1 MKTAPGADK
10 SVYRDSDF
18 AYTAAAFNHHPTG
31 VIIMKK
37 ILSLLLVLVLAA
49 SVAVAADNSL
59 DYIKGK
65 GVFVLGLDDS
75 FPPMGF
81 RDKSG
86 EITGFDIDLAK
97 EVCKRM
103 GVELKL
109 QPIDWNAKILDLNS
123 KDIDVIWNGL
133 TITAERKEKIEFSK
147 PYIANR
153 QIVIVKA
160 GSGIDKKADLAG
172 KVVGVQMGSS
182 ADDAVKGDAA
192 TMKSMSDIVKF
203 EDNVQALM
211 DLEIGRLDAVVVD
224 EILGRYYIAKKEGVF
239 DVATDF
245 FAEEEYGIGFRKG
258 EKAFVAEVDRILD
271 EMAQDGSAA
280 AISKKWFGED
290 VLVAR

>member
-1 MKTAPGADK
+1 
-10 SVYRDSDF
+10 
-18 AYTAAAFNHHPTG
+18 
-31 VIIMKK
+31 MKK
-37 ILSLLLVLVLAA
+37 ILTILIVLIMTATTVFAA
-49 SVAVAADNSL
+49 EQDNSL
-59 DYIKGK
+59 NYIKEK

-103 GVELKL
+103 GVTLKL

-133 TITAERKEKIEFSK
+133 TITEERKGKVEFSK

-153 QIVIVKA
+153 QIIIVKA
-160 GSGIDKKADLAG
+160 GSGIDTKADLSD
-172 KVVGVQMGSS
+172 KTVGLQLGSS
-182 ADDAVKGDAA
+182 ADDAVKGDPK
-192 TMKSMSDIVKF
+192 TMQSLADVIKF

-224 EILGRYYIAKKEGVF
+224 EILGRYYIAKKAGVF
-239 DVATDF
+239 AVASDF
-245 FAEEEYGIGFRKG
+245 FAEEEYGVGFRKG
-258 EKAFVAEVDRILD
+258 DKAFAAEVDRLLD
-271 EMAQDGSAA
+271 EMVKDGAA
-280 AISKKWFGED
+280 ATISKKWFGEN

>member
-1 MKTAPGADK
+1 
-10 SVYRDSDF
+10 
-18 AYTAAAFNHHPTG
+18 
-31 VIIMKK
+31 MKK
-37 ILSLLLVLVLAA
+37 IFSILFMLILAA
-49 SVAVAADNSL
+49 NTVIAASQDSSL
-59 DYIKGK
+59 NYIKEK

-81 RDKSG
+81 RDKKG
-86 EITGFDIDLAK
+86 QIVGFDIDLAK

-123 KDIDVIWNGL
+123 KGIDVIWNGL
-133 TITAERKEKIEFSK
+133 TITEERKGKIEFSK

-160 GSGIDKKADLAG
+160 GSGIDTKADLAG
-172 KVVGVQMGSS
+172 KTVGVQLGSS
-182 ADDAVKGDAA
+182 ADDAIKSDAKTA
-192 TMKSMSDIVKF
+192 KSIGEIVKF

-211 DLEIGRLDAVVVD
+211 DLSIGRLDAVVVD
-224 EILGRYYIAKKEGVF
+224 EILGRYYISKKEGVYA
-239 DVATDF
+239 VATDY

-258 EKAFVAEVDRILD
+258 EKAFASEVDRILD
-271 EMAQDGSAA
+271 EMIKDGAA
-280 AISKKWFGED
+280 ASISKKWFGED